1 MQKELTATNYMG
13 INNNY
18 KRHFYDNTKLIDM
31 YKGQIIRR
39 EDQLFPLMLPERCD
53 EICAIYC
60 ANCLRNIAG

>member
-18 KRHFYDNTKLIDM
+18 KRHLYDNTKLIDM

-39 EDQLFPLMLPERCD
+39 EDQLFP
-53 EICAIYC
+53 
-60 ANCLRNIAG
+60 